1 MDQDLYVL
9 FARPYDFTDKE
20 TGEKFQGV
28 TIYYLNDIKLD
39 SNREGYGYQPIKAT
53 VKNMDCFEAIPGLY
67 HAHFDLIP
75 GAKGLQLRLSSL
87 QFKQSCDIWS
97 IDEAIVNG

>member
-1 MDQDLYVL
+1 MSIIL
-9 FARPYDFTDKE
+9 
-20 TGEKFQGV
+20 
-28 TIYYLNDIKLD
+28 
-39 SNREGYGYQPIKAT
+39 
-53 VKNMDCFEAIPGLY
+53 KNMDCFEAIPGLY